1 MKSIRRE
8 FRHPVRQR
16 GQALIYGIFILFGAL
31 AATFYLFNT
40 GQLSAEKTKLVNTAD
55 AVAYSAG
62 VMHARA
68 LNFNAYTNRALIVN
82 EATIAQMVSI
92 SSWIQYSKQHVQR
105 VPAMMCYTYYAI
117 PIVTATAEYIPLCFL
132 LSYGG
137 AAAVINAVD
146 YGFNYVGPAA
156 VAAAEVAKIRLQ
168 AAQVATFATMLVA
181 RNQVLRDVA
190 NANYKD
196 NGAISVDTIPLTDNW
211 SLFEGRPF
219 ISRRSGND
227 RTRFR
232 NVEVAAINRDDFVR
246 DRSWSSESP
255 WPCIVLPVG
264 RAAHTGGTSLQG
276 FNRWQANDSA
286 AFTIRKWRWRLT
298 GSGCRQIASYSLGS
312 GSRATTNSGI
322 QWRYTGVPSF
332 YDLSDQ
338 ALAYRPENHDAAK
351 RDNPRLQFA
360 IRVTRDKGQQ
370 KTSAGQSEIKPSGRL
385 NLYAGNQADN
395 KMAAVSTSE
404 VFFERPTPRADG
416 RRELASLFN
425 PYWQVHLV
433 PNSGAVTAAALA
445 LQGAGN

>member
-146 YGFNYVGPAA
+146 YGFNYIGPGA

-264 RAAHTGGTSLQG
+264 RPGHASCC
-276 FNRWQANDSA
+276 RSA
-286 AFTIRKWRWRLT
+286 A
-298 GSGCRQIASYSLGS
+298 
-312 GSRATTNSGI
+312 
-322 QWRYTGVPSF
+322 
-332 YDLSDQ
+332 
-338 ALAYRPENHDAAK
+338 
-351 RDNPRLQFA
+351 
-360 IRVTRDKGQQ
+360 
-370 KTSAGQSEIKPSGRL
+370 
-385 NLYAGNQADN
+385 
-395 KMAAVSTSE
+395 
-404 VFFERPTPRADG
+404 RPTPVAPRCKG
-416 RRELASLFN
+416 S
-425 PYWQVHLV
+425 
-433 PNSGAVTAAALA
+433 TAGKPTTAPHSRFAN
-445 LQGAGN
+445 GAGV